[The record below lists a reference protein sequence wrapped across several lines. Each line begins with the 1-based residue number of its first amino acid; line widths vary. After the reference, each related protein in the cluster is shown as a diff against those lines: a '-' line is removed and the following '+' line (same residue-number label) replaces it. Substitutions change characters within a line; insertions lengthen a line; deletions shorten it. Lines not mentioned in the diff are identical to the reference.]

1 MLNNRFFDKV
11 EQKTNVKKEDI
22 IALAKTLQNKDLS
35 DEKELRNLINS
46 VSKLA
51 NTPVSP
57 EKEQKI
63 IDAIKKDKVPRNL
76 DKML

>member
-1 MLNNRFFDKV
+1 MNNRFFDKV
-11 EQKTNVKKEDI
+11 EKKTNVKKEDI

-35 DEKELRNLINS
+35 DENELRNLIDS

-51 NTPVSP
+51 NTPVSA

-63 IDAIKKDKVPRNL
+63 IEAIKKDKVPKNL

>member
-1 MLNNRFFDKV
+1 MNNHFFDRV

-35 DEKELRNLINS
+35 DEKELRELINN

-63 IDAIKKDKVPRNL
+63 IDAIRKDKVPKNL
-76 DKML
+76 DKMF

>member
-1 MLNNRFFDKV
+1 MNNRFFDKV

>member
-1 MLNNRFFDKV
+1 LNNRFFDKV

>member
-1 MLNNRFFDKV
+1 MNNRFFDRV

-35 DEKELRNLINS
+35 DERELRDLISS

-63 IDAIKKDKVPRNL
+63 IDAIKKDKVPKNL
-76 DKML
+76 DKMF

>member
-1 MLNNRFFDKV
+1 MNNHFFDRV

-22 IALAKTLQNKDLS
+22 IELAKTLQNKDLS
-35 DEKELRNLINS
+35 DEKELRELINN

-63 IDAIKKDKVPRNL
+63 IDAIRKDKVPKNL
-76 DKML
+76 DKMF

>member
-1 MLNNRFFDKV
+1 MNNHFFDRV

-35 DEKELRNLINS
+35 DEKELRELINN

-63 IDAIKKDKVPRNL
+63 IDAIKKDKVPKNL
-76 DKML
+76 DKMF